1 MTSYT
6 SEDIQKISAEFRGI
20 AQRLERTD
28 YAQSDANLK
37 RFMKVIRK
45 YPLISEFID
54 AHNTTSYDIQSILD
68 EREWLDPFDIS
79 DDMDEEI
86 SLEVQLLEY
95 AVDNFNGNFSGLY
108 GYTNYTGVK
117 TTYEDEMRK
126 FSNHV
131 ISPLIDY
138 INDHLRYSYDLA
150 IKTEGG
156 NMNSQFQTGS
166 INAPHSTIVMGSTI
180 NGSVTTQ
187 ANITTNQQA
196 DLTALFQE
204 MRELLATT
212 TVDGKDEIVDL
223 LEDIAA
229 DVKEGKKPR
238 KSIGGAFVKLCSGLG
253 SLAGLATK
261 IMDLIEQLPNG

>member
-86 SLEVQLLEY
+86 SFEVQLLEY

-138 INDHLRYSYDLA
+138 INDHLRFSYDLA
-150 IKTEGG
+150 IKKEGT
-156 NMNSQFQTGS
+156 NMNGHIQTGA
-166 INAPHSTIVMGSTI
+166 INAPHSTFVMGSTVTG
-180 NGSVTTQ
+180 NVTTQ
-187 ANITTNQQA
+187 ANITTAQQT
-196 DLTALFQE
+196 DLATLFQE
-204 MRELLATT
+204 FRELLE
-212 TVDGKDEIVDL
+212 TVAIDGKGEIIDL
-223 LEDIAA
+223 LEDIAS

-238 KSIGGAFVKLCSGLG
+238 KSISGAFLKLCSGVA
-253 SLAGLATK
+253 SVAGLATK
-261 IMDLIEQLPNG
+261 IIGLVEQLPNG